1 MHKLITITSL
11 IILLPALALAL
22 SWQERP
28 DPLKP
33 IRTMEITDYDTGTIV
48 TVTIDDSTAT
58 YKLEVPE
65 EIVEEKYE
73 GKAETITDP
82 TLYPDF
88 VTASEHA
95 EHQVLPSLE
104 LCGQRGKFTDD
115 GAYAAVELQ
124 LEAGAGPLEG
134 GKVAFLKRL
143 YQVTAHKEAV
153 SVSPAKDA
161 YHNAMVFITVAL
173 LLTSEN
179 GTPPSTIN
187 IPDDV
192 LEEAG
197 EQMKAFLEEDQLHS
211 KPLGFY
217 TWSKELSHIFS
228 RDRWLM
234 SKLDTSDTE
243 ELGLALALCDI
254 ITSDTA
260 LSAQH
265 TYVITLY
272 SRLTNP
278 PSVMSID
285 GLIELAGD
293 PAVILAD
300 SGALEAFIEKLNPD
314 PDKPPVEFA
323 LFPPSRSKEV
333 DLVNKL
339 MGLPAVAGNI
349 MDVLIEYI
357 RKGEISLAPTK
368 DSGWYE
374 YQQYALECLLKVK
387 ETPEGEKLKMN
398 EGYIKRL
405 EEAFRT
411 MLTQARETHIKQLD
425 MVIGTVATPEMVL
438 EIDVSPNLLLEPLP
452 TYYLRVARAYTFLLD
467 MLESFLG
474 KDLLGRMHGVREVGE
489 AEMSLAVELVS
500 MQELFYGFYLETCMD
515 IGLEPEATMEIPDPA
530 GAIKRAQNWLLD
542 WKSDPLMGQDIRVI
556 VPMGPTGF
564 GDLNCW
570 CVMGIRP
577 IMVTVSYV
585 DKPTVTVSDP
595 NAVVDINFPTQ
606 TYSILVP
613 VFSEVII
620 PGEVPLTRDE
630 FRAVCDKHQTKEK
643 IISALEKGEGS
654 SINPTK
660 GSSGCFPG
668 GLPGWLYIVIGV
680 VVGILV
686 IIAAVLIWRRRRG

>member
-33 IRTMEITDYDTGTIV
+33 IRTMEITDYETGTIV

-65 EIVEEKYE
+65 EIVEDKYE

-82 TLYPDF
+82 ILYPDF

-95 EHQVLPSLE
+95 EHQVLLSLE

-143 YQVTAHKEAV
+143 YQLTADKEAG

-161 YHNAMVFITVAL
+161 YHKAMVFITVAL
-173 LLTSEN
+173 LLTSED
-179 GTPPSTIN
+179 GTPLSTIN

-192 LEEAG
+192 QKEAG
-197 EQMKAFLEEDQLHS
+197 EQMKVFLEEDQLHS

-217 TWSKELSHIFS
+217 TWSKQLSHIFS

-234 SKLDTSDTE
+234 SKLDTSDTK

-260 LSAQH
+260 LSVQH
-265 TYVITLY
+265 TYVINLY

-278 PSVMSID
+278 PSVMNID
-285 GLIELAGD
+285 GLFELAGD

-300 SGALEAFIEKLNPD
+300 SGALGAFKEKLNPD
-314 PDKPPVEFA
+314 PEKPPVDFA

-339 MGLPAVAGNI
+339 MGLPAVSGNT
-349 MDVLIEYI
+349 MDALIEYI

-398 EGYIKRL
+398 EDYIKRL

-425 MVIGTVATPEMVL
+425 MIVGTEAPPEMAL
-438 EIDVSPNLLLEPLP
+438 EIDVSPNLLVEPLP
-452 TYYLRVARAYTFLLD
+452 TYYLRVARAYNFLQGVLDSTIGKD
-467 MLESFLG
+467 MLT
-474 KDLLGRMHGVREVGE
+474 KMHGMRKVREADMNL
-489 AEMSLAVELVS
+489 AEELS
-500 MQELFYGFYLETCMD
+500 NIRELFYGFYLEACMD
-515 IGLEPEATMEIPDPA
+515 IGLEPDATMEIPDPA
-530 GAIKRAQNWLLD
+530 GAVKRAQNWLLD

-556 VPMGPTGF
+556 VPLGPTGF

-570 CVMGIRP
+570 CVLGIRP

-595 NAVVDINFPTQ
+595 NAVVDVVYPTQ
-606 TYSILVP
+606 TYSILMP
-613 VFSEVII
+613 VFAEITI
-620 PGEVPLTRDE
+620 PGEAPLTRDE
-630 FRAVCDKHQTKEK
+630 FRAVCDKYQTKEK
-643 IISALEKGEGS
+643 IISALGGGE
-654 SINPTK
+654 
-660 GSSGCFPG
+660 
-668 GLPGWLYIVIGV
+668 
-680 VVGILV
+680 
-686 IIAAVLIWRRRRG
+686 